1 MSSEDDKPKFEKF
14 KQHVKD
20 HKMAYAVGASS
31 VSCLAVGTVIGMQ
44 FREPPE
50 MLQIIKPKQT
60 MTLAYKCT
68 QEMTNIIL
76 QAKGDPGDVVQ
87 RVGTDL
93 RWASKG
99 ELARDLG
106 IARAIVSKYFVG
118 ELPDL
123 AGFQY
128 EVIGK
133 AGHPISVPA

>member
-1 MSSEDDKPKFEKF
+1 MSSEDDTSKFEKF
-14 KQHVKD
+14 KQHLKD
-20 HKMAYAVGASS
+20 HQMVYAVSISS
-31 VSCLAVGTVIGMQ
+31 VSCLAMGTLVGMQ
-44 FREPPE
+44 FRDPPE

-60 MTLAYKCT
+60 MALAYKCS

-87 RVGTDL
+87 RVGTNL

-99 ELARDLG
+99 ELARDLD
-106 IARAIVSKYFVG
+106 IARAVVSKYFAG

-133 AGHPISVPA
+133 AGHPISIPA